1 MEVAATVEVLME
13 NAIDVALVGTVIE
26 LGTVAAG
33 FALDKV
39 TMAPPTGAGLVKLT
53 VPPVVCPPVTVEEL
67 TLNEL
72 KLATLTV
79 GL

>member
-13 NAIDVALVGTVIE
+13 NAIDVALAGTVIE

-39 TMAPPTGAGLVKLT
+39 TKAPPAGAGLVKLT
-53 VPPVVCPPVTVEEL
+53 VPLVVCPPVTVEGL